1 MTKRRLYCPLVRKY
15 CRHSAKDGDNS
26 ICRLSEKPL
35 SECKEC
41 VRDSIYR
48 EKHKVEIWFSENG
61 WQKRHLFMRGTCF
74 EKEDLRIIFDYG
86 GIAIQKKLQDQIR
99 IKNSDELKKL
109 MPHLFPNWLITE
121 LSKRIKYESKE

>member
-15 CRHSAKDGDNS
+15 CRYSAKDGDNS

-99 IKNSDELKKL
+99 IKNSDELKKR